1 VAEREWREASDM
13 RVSTLGIGS
22 VLLCAAILR
31 FWALGYG
38 IPFALGIDEPETM
51 DRVVR
56 IMKTGDFNPHFFDYP
71 SLYIYVQVAVACTR
85 FLLGA
90 MSGAW
95 RSLSEVGAAD
105 FYLWGRAVTAILG
118 TLTVLLVYRIGMRW
132 GTRHAV
138 LAAALLALMPHHV
151 RESHYVLTDV
161 PMTFLTTLTL
171 LLALRAHEKGT
182 LGAFAAAGASAGLA
196 TATKYPGMVALLLP
210 IMAAYMTRGGDR
222 PRLRPALA
230 ASGTFLAV
238 FLLAAPYTVLDLPS
252 FLNGFGHLAGSVPLG
267 QTSHGPGW
275 LLYLKHLRTAIGWP
289 GLVLMF
295 GGLGLFLVR
304 VVTGP
309 GQTRF
314 ALVLAFT
321 GAYFA
326 LIATRQLVFARY
338 LLPVVPLVC
347 LLIAVAVV
355 SGVSL
360 LRRFD
365 IPRWA
370 RTALIAA
377 LTVAAML
384 PPAIGAVKFDRMASR
399 KWTYAIAFEWIS
411 ANLPAGSRVALDG
424 HALRLPDARFRVEY
438 FRRLIDRSYEDLAKD
453 GFDYFVATSQ
463 SYGPVF
469 EKPQEYPEDYAR
481 YRKLFDQGAPLLTI
495 DSSADHPGPQLRI
508 FQIRR

>member
-1 VAEREWREASDM
+1 MAEREWREASDM

-38 IPFALGIDEPETM
+38 IPFAVGIDEPETM

-56 IMKTGDFNPHFFDYP
+56 MMKTGDFNPHFFDYP
-71 SLYIYVQVAVACTR
+71 SLFIYVQLLVACAR
-85 FLLGA
+85 FLVGT

-95 RSLSEVGAAD
+95 QSLSEVGADD

-118 TLTVLLVYRIGMRW
+118 TLTVLLVYLIGMRW

-151 RESHYVLTDV
+151 RESHHVLTDAPV
-161 PMTFLTTLTL
+161 TFLTTLTL

-182 LGAFAAAGASAGLA
+182 LKAFAAAGASAGLA
-196 TATKYPGMVALLLP
+196 TATKYPGFVALLFP

-222 PRLRPALA
+222 PRLKPAMA
-230 ASGTFLAV
+230 ASGMFLAA
-238 FLLAAPYTVLDLPS
+238 FLLAAPYTVLDLPA
-252 FLNGFGHLAGSVPLG
+252 FLNGFGHLAGSVATG
-267 QTSHGPGW
+267 QASHDPGW
-275 LLYLKHLRTAIGWP
+275 LLYLKHLKNAIGWP
-289 GLVLMF
+289 GMVLMF
-295 GGLGLFLVR
+295 GGLGLFIVR

-321 GAYFA
+321 GVYFGLVA
-326 LIATRQLVFARY
+326 RRQLVFARY

-384 PPAIGAVKFDRMASR
+384 PPAVGAVKFDRMAGR
-399 KWTYAIAFEWIS
+399 KWTYAVAVEWIS

-424 HALRLPDARFRVEY
+424 HALRLPERFHVEY
-438 FRRLIDRSYEDLAKD
+438 SRRLIDRSYEDLVSS

-463 SYGPVF
+463 SYGAAF

-481 YRKLFDQGAPLLTI
+481 YRKLFDQGTPLLTI
-495 DSSADHPGPQLRI
+495 DPSADHPGPQLRI

>member
-1 VAEREWREASDM
+1 M
-13 RVSTLGIGS
+13 RVSTLGVGS

-31 FWALGYG
+31 FWALGHG
-38 IPFALGIDEPETM
+38 IPFAVGVDEPETM
-51 DRVVR
+51 ERVVR
-56 IMKTGDFNPHFFDYP
+56 IMKTGDFNPHFFDCP
-71 SLYIYVQVAVACTR
+71 SLYIYAQVGVACVR
-85 FLLGA
+85 FLLGTL
-90 MSGAW
+90 SGVW
-95 RSLSEVGAAD
+95 FSLGNVGPSD

-118 TLTVLLVYRIGMRW
+118 MLTVLLVYRIGMRW

-161 PMTFLTTLTL
+161 PMTFFTTLTL
-171 LLALRAHEKGT
+171 LLALGAHEKGT

-196 TATKYPGMVALLLP
+196 TATKYPGIVALLFP

-222 PRLRPALA
+222 PRLKPALVA
-230 ASGTFLAV
+230 CGAFLAA
-238 FLLAAPYTVLDLPS
+238 FFLAAPYTVLDLPS
-252 FLNGFGHLAGSVPLG
+252 FLNGFGHLAAAVPLG
-267 QTSHGPGW
+267 RAPGGPGW
-275 LLYLKHLRTAIGWP
+275 LLYLKHLKSAIGWP

-314 ALVLAFT
+314 ALVLAFI

-326 LIATRQLVFARY
+326 LVATRQVVFARY
-338 LLPVVPLVC
+338 LLPLEPLVC

-384 PPAIGAVKFDRMASR
+384 PPAVGAVKFDRMAGR

-411 ANLPAGSRVALDG
+411 ANIPAGSHVALDG
-424 HALRLPDARFRVEY
+424 HALRLPDTRFRVEY
-438 FRRLIDRSYEDLAKD
+438 LKRLIDRSYEDLVKD
-453 GFDYFVATSQ
+453 GFDYFVASSQ
-463 SYGPVF
+463 SYGPAF
-469 EKPQEYPEDYAR
+469 DKPHDHPEDYAA
-481 YRKLFDQGAPLLTI
+481 YQKLFEQSAPLFTV

>member
-1 VAEREWREASDM
+1 MAEREWREAIDM

-22 VLLCAAILR
+22 VLLCAVILR
-31 FWALGYG
+31 FWALGHG
-38 IPFALGIDEPETM
+38 IPFAPGVDEPETM

-71 SLYIYVQVAVACTR
+71 SLYIYVQLVVACAR

-95 RSLSEVGAAD
+95 GSLNEIGTAN
-105 FYLWGRAVTAILG
+105 FYLWGRAVTAIFG
-118 TLTVLLVYRIGMRW
+118 TLTVLIIYLIGMRW

-138 LAAALLALMPHHV
+138 LAAALLALMPNHV

-161 PMTFLTTLTL
+161 PMTFFTTLTL

-182 LGAFAAAGASAGLA
+182 LAAFAWAGATAGLA
-196 TATKYPGMVALLLP
+196 AATKYPGMVALLLP

-222 PRLRPALA
+222 PRLKPALA
-230 ASGTFLAV
+230 ASGMFLAA

-252 FLNGFGHLAGSVPLG
+252 FLNGFGHLAESVPIG
-267 QTSHGPGW
+267 QPSSHPGW
-275 LLYLKHLRTAIGWP
+275 LVYLKHLRNAIGWP
-289 GLVLMF
+289 GLILMF

-314 ALVLAFT
+314 AMVLTFVAVF
-321 GAYFA
+321 FA
-326 LIATRQLVFARY
+326 LISTRRLVFARY
-338 LLPVVPLVC
+338 LMPIVPFVC

-370 RTALIAA
+370 RTTLIAA
-377 LTVAAML
+377 LTVAAIL

-399 KWTYAIAFEWIS
+399 KWTFAIAYEWIS
-411 ANLPAGSRVALDG
+411 ANIPAGSRIALDG
-424 HALRLPDARFRVEY
+424 HALRLPETRYRTQH
-438 FRRLIDRSYEDLAKD
+438 FRRLIDRSYEDLAAG
-453 GFDYFVATSQ
+453 GFDYFVATSH
-463 SYGPVF
+463 SYGPGFDAPQVF
-469 EKPQEYPEDYAR
+469 PGDYAA
-481 YRKLFDQGAPLLTI
+481 YRRLFDQASLLITI
-495 DSSADHPGPQLRI
+495 DPSADHPGPQLRI